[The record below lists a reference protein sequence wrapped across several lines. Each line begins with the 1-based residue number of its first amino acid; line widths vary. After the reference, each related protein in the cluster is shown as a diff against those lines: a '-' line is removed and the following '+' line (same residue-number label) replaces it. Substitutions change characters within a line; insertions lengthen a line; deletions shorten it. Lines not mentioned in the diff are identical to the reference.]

1 MTTREDRTTRSV
13 MVMALA
19 LALAWLGCS
28 RSEPPPTPAAPA
40 SSVATA
46 AAAAPAP
53 GPTMS
58 PRRPAVTIPAIQ
70 KDPSAEARALNSG
83 TPCDRHESGWKWV
96 GTVVEN
102 GQCSVGPCSC
112 VKE

>member
-1 MTTREDRTTRSV
+1 MI
-13 MVMALA
+13 ALTI
-19 LALAWLGCS
+19 ALAWLGCS
-28 RSEPPPTPAAPA
+28 KSDPAATTPAAPA
-40 SSVATA
+40 PTAVKA

-53 GPTMS
+53 APTAS
-58 PRRPAVTIPAIQ
+58 RARPVATLPTVHVEPPPDSKPRNP
-70 KDPSAEARALNSG
+70 E